1 MDKIVQRYRY
11 QKDIKTKISIMK
23 ATSKEATY
31 MKKSDDQKPAV
42 FLELIET
49 YCNQL
54 ILVEGCS
61 PNTEKSYK
69 DCYALLF
76 IYIEDTM
83 CITHDKITFSM
94 LTNTILTGFLDWL
107 ENERK
112 CSVLTRNQ
120 RRAALCA
127 FAKYASKMNYRAA
140 GCFYTEMNKVPKK
153 RGSGKKKSFFTLKEL
168 QIILSLPQLHTL
180 VGRRDS
186 VLLITMYFTG
196 ARAQEICDLRVKDI
210 EFLSSGFGRVT
221 IHGKGDKRRI
231 LPIPAAV
238 AQKLKDY
245 LSYQGI
251 SKSNETHVFSS
262 QTHSQMSISCVE
274 EIYKKYVESAKRE
287 NPDLFHNDSYTPHSM
302 RHTTAVHML
311 EAGIPLPKIQR
322 FLGHA
327 SIATTQIYAEITQ
340 ANLDRTMREWNEKTW
355 GHINDYDE
363 EDTKSDTAAKK
374 STTRRPD
381 FLR

>member
-1 MDKIVQRYRY
+1 
-11 QKDIKTKISIMK
+11 
-23 ATSKEATY
+23 
-31 MKKSDDQKPAV
+31 MKKSDEQKPAV
-42 FLELIET
+42 FTNLIDT
-49 YCNQL
+49 YSNQL
-54 ILVEGCS
+54 TSVEGCS

-83 CITHDKITFSM
+83 GITHDKITFSM
-94 LTNTILTGFLDWL
+94 LTSTVLTGFLDWL
-107 ENERK
+107 EKERK

-120 RRAALCA
+120 RRAALCS

-140 GCFYTEMNKVPKK
+140 GGFYTEMNKVPKK

-168 QIILSLPQLHTL
+168 QIILSLPKLHTL

-196 ARAQEICDLRVKDI
+196 TRAQEICDLRVKDI
-210 EFLSSGFGRVT
+210 EFLDNGSARVT

-231 LPIPAAV
+231 LPIPV
-238 AQKLKDY
+238 PVTQKLKDY

-251 SKSNETHVFSS
+251 SKNKEAYVFSS

-274 EIYKKYVESAKRE
+274 EIYKKYIEAAKKE
-287 NPDLFHNDSYTPHSM
+287 NPVLFPNDNYTPHSM

-311 EAGIPLPKIQR
+311 EAGISLPKIQR

-340 ANLDRTMREWNEKTW
+340 ANLDKTMKEWNEKTW
-355 GHINDYDE
+355 RHVNDYDE
-363 EDTKSDTAAKK
+363 EGTKPETATKK
-374 STTRRPD
+374 SKSRRPD

>member
-1 MDKIVQRYRY
+1 
-11 QKDIKTKISIMK
+11 
-23 ATSKEATY
+23 
-31 MKKSDDQKPAV
+31 MKKTDDQKPAI
-42 FLELIET
+42 FTDMINT
-49 YCNQL
+49 YSNQL
-54 ILVEGCS
+54 VKVEGCS

-69 DCYALLF
+69 DCYAVFF

-83 CITHDKITFSM
+83 GITHDNITFSM
-94 LTNTILTGFLDWL
+94 LTSSVITGFLDWL
-107 ENERK
+107 EKERN

-140 GCFYTEMNKVPKK
+140 GGFYTEMNKVPKK
-153 RGSGKKKSFFTLKEL
+153 RGSGKKKSFFTLEEL
-168 QIILSLPQLHTL
+168 QIILSLPKLHTL

-186 VLLITMYFTG
+186 VLLVTMYFTG
-196 ARAQEICDLRVKDI
+196 TRAQEICDLRVKDI
-210 EFLSSGFGRVT
+210 EFLKNGSARLT
-221 IHGKGDKRRI
+221 IHGKGDKQRI

-238 AQKLKDY
+238 SQKLNDY
-245 LSYQGI
+245 LNYQGI
-251 SKSNETHVFSS
+251 IKSKEAYVFNS
-262 QTHSQMSISCVE
+262 QTHAQMSISCVE
-274 EIYKKYVESAKRE
+274 EIYKKYIETAKE
-287 NPDLFHNDSYTPHSM
+287 KYPDHFRNDNYTPHSM
-302 RHTTAVHML
+302 RHTAAVHML

-340 ANLDRTMREWNEKTW
+340 TNLDKAMREWNEKTW

-363 EDTKSDTAAKK
+363 EEAKTEIKSKK
-374 STTRRPD
+374 SNSRRPD